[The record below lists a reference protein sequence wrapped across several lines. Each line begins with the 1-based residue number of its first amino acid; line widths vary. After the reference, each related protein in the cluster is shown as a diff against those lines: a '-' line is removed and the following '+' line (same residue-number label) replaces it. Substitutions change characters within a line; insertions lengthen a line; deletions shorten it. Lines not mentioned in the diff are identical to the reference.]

1 MDTNPLLARRVIS
14 LKERLQKSLLVLLL
28 TAVAVG
34 GVWVY
39 AGASRDIAARFAL
52 LMAAAAALGLIVS
65 ALFLFKK
72 YESAQTKEEARFV
85 RRRIDDDR
93 EGSGW
98 LGRITYSIKR
108 FATGV
113 VVAAGLLITLGGVG
127 VLALQVYGY
136 LKTGVWQ
143 SVSLLSVAVAYVPW
157 LSNPQS
163 WFGLHVIVR
172 RAAGLMPLSLAL
184 VLLGWMT
191 AGFGSA
197 LRQRVAR

>member
-14 LKERLQKSLLVLLL
+14 LKERLQKSLLVVLL

-34 GVWVY
+34 GIWIY
-39 AGASRDIAARFAL
+39 AGASRDIAPRFAL
-52 LMAAAAALGLIVS
+52 LMAAAAALGTIVS

-93 EGSGW
+93 KGSGW
-98 LGRITYSIKR
+98 LGRLTYTFAR
-108 FATGV
+108 FLTGV
-113 VVAAGLLITLGGVG
+113 VVVVGLLITLGGVG

-136 LKTGVWQ
+136 LKTGGWQ
-143 SVSLLSVAVAYVPW
+143 SVSLQSVAVAYVPW
-157 LSNPQS
+157 LNNPQS
-163 WFGLHVIVR
+163 WFGLHQIVR
-172 RAAGLMPLSLAL
+172 RAADLLPLSLAL
-184 VLLGWMT
+184 VVLGWMI

-197 LRQRVAR
+197 LRHRVSR